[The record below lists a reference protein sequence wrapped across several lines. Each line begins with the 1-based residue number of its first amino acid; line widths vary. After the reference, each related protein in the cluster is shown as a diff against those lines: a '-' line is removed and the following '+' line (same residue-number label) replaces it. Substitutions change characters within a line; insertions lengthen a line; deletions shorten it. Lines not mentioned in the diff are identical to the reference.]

1 MKLKAYMAT
10 AVLSLAVTFA
20 AFAAPIDWESAP
32 AVQKG
37 VRLVHIERTEPRL
50 MKAYMMR
57 IDLKT
62 PGLRFTGTRRD
73 ADWGRPMPDYT
84 NGIIRT
90 RRVTTERF
98 LLAER
103 KAGRDMIVAFNS
115 AGWSPWCSPFNHI
128 YGDPGGICI
137 TDGIVVSDAPR
148 PKNHLFVAWKDGTCE
163 IRDGIPEDRRADA
176 QVAYRGF
183 DIIMKGGKESMEP
196 SRNTAKALHP
206 RTAYGLSA
214 DGRWLYVL
222 AVDGRQEGWSLG
234 ADYHDLV
241 EFMRDAGA
249 SDAINM
255 DGGGSTTM
263 IYWDGKRVVRV
274 NRHDPKRM
282 YWRKNGV
289 NMGIYIE

>member
-10 AVLSLAVTFA
+10 AVLS
-20 AFAAPIDWESAP
+20 
-32 AVQKG
+32 
-37 VRLVHIERTEPRL
+37 
-50 MKAYMMR
+50 
-57 IDLKT
+57 
-62 PGLRFTGTRRD
+62 
-73 ADWGRPMPDYT
+73 
-84 NGIIRT
+84 
-90 RRVTTERF
+90 
-98 LLAER
+98 
-103 KAGRDMIVAFNS
+103 
-115 AGWSPWCSPFNHI
+115 
-128 YGDPGGICI
+128 
-137 TDGIVVSDAPR
+137 
-148 PKNHLFVAWKDGTCE
+148 
-163 IRDGIPEDRRADA
+163 
-176 QVAYRGF
+176 
-183 DIIMKGGKESMEP
+183 
-196 SRNTAKALHP
+196 
-206 RTAYGLSA
+206 
-214 DGRWLYVL
+214 L